1 MDEVWRKSRRC
12 DGGTCVE
19 TALIGEAVHIRDTQ
33 AEELAF
39 STDAWAQFIEGVKRG
54 EFDRPI

>member
-1 MDEVWRKSRRC
+1 MDRHWRKSSKC
-12 DGGTCVE
+12 DSGTCVE